1 MLRFVSRSYL
11 DSDDGACLVDAGS
24 WVLRRLTSGLMFC
37 DLRDLFLLS
46 QCMARRRGHRAE
58 DAEEGAKRQKKAE
71 R

>member
-37 DLRDLFLLS
+37 DLRDSFLLS
-46 QCMARRRGHRAE
+46 HPGGAHEMRRARCVG
-58 DAEEGAKRQKKAE
+58 RQ
-71 R
+71 